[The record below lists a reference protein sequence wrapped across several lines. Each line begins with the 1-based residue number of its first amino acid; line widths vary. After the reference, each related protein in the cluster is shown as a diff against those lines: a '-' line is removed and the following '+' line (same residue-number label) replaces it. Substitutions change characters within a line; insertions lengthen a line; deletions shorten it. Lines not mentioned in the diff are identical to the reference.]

1 MKKLLLADL
10 FEVSNRIQHES
21 QYWTGYDPGL
31 IKKLNEEVRKIEER
45 YNDDYLELINYRRE
59 YKGSLSKFAIV
70 FCCLT
75 LLIGFC
81 VYAGTHWRDLYK
93 AAYDTVSREL
103 KEEFERG
110 NIEKFGFQKIIIGEQ
125 TYEYEMYF
133 RRKQR

>member
-1 MKKLLLADL
+1 MKKLLLSDL

-31 IKKLNEEVRKIEER
+31 IKKLNEEVRKIEEG
-45 YNDDYLELINYRRE
+45 YNDNYLELIEYRRE
-59 YKGSLSKFAIV
+59 RKGSLSKFAIV

-81 VYAGTHWRDLYK
+81 VYAGTYWRDAYK
-93 AAYDTVSREL
+93 AAYSTVSREL

-110 NIEKFGFQKIIIGEQ
+110 DIEKFGFQKIIIREQ
-125 TYEYEMYF
+125 GYNEYEIYY
-133 RRKQR
+133 RGKR